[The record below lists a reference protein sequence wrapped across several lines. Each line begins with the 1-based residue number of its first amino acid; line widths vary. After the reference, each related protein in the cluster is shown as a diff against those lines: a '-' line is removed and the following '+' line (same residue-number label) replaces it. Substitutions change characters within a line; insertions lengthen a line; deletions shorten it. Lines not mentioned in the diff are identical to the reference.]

1 MSRGLITIRRTCGEA
16 SAVTVI
22 FYFFKILKKIW
33 HMLSI
38 LKHHGG
44 YMGTLLLCS
53 STTLLKI
60 FDHLFKQTQVSIE
73 VEEL

>member
-1 MSRGLITIRRTCGEA
+1 
-16 SAVTVI
+16 
-22 FYFFKILKKIW
+22 
-33 HMLSI
+33 MLSI